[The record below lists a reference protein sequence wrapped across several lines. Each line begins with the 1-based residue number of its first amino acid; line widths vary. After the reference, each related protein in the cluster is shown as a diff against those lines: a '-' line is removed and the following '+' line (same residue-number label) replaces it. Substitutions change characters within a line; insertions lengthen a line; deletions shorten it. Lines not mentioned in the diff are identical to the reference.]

1 MSKHDR
7 TNNVLNEGIEIVL
20 NGNDPVHRKNFMC
33 SASLDKLLKKL
44 VYESGNKISE
54 SQLIREALKK
64 AYT

>member
-7 TNNVLNEGIEIVL
+7 TKHRNEKGIAVVTEAL
-20 NGNDPVHRKNFMC
+20 DPVHRKNFMC

-44 VYESGNKISE
+44 VYESGNKLSE
-54 SQLIREALKK
+54 SHLIREALKK